1 MKKLFDLVLYVFT
14 LPIVLVI
21 ALFKS
26 SEADRGVSYNSDQAI
41 TDSVGMMSGL
51 RDLANKIDTETD
63 KAVAAR

>member
-26 SEADRGVSYNSDQAI
+26 SETDRGVSYNSDQAI